1 MIDLKFDDKGL
12 IPAVVQDIKSGSVVM
27 VAYMDKEALKRTQET
42 GLTWFYSRS
51 RNKYWQ
57 KGETSGNIQRVKE
70 IRYDCDLDCLL
81 VLINQKG
88 VGCHTGQKSC
98 FHNILDPNETQP
110 SHLPR
115 STQSKISV
123 NSNIFNELFNV
134 IENRKKNLPENS
146 YTAKLFKEGL
156 DKIISKVEEESD
168 EVIEAAREKSKK
180 DLTWEA
186 ADLIYHLFVLLADKD
201 ITFEDL
207 NSELVCR
214 RK

>member
-51 RNKYWQ
+51 RRKYWQ
-57 KGETSGNIQRVKE
+57 KGETSGNIQMVKE

-98 FHNILDPNETQP
+98 FHNILDSNGNQP
-110 SHLPR
+110 ASIPEFA
-115 STQSKISV
+115 SSV
-123 NSNIFNELFNV
+123 KPDVFNELFTV
-134 IENRKKNLPENS
+134 IENRKKRLPENS

-168 EVIEAAREKSKK
+168 EVVEAAREKSKK

-207 NSELVCR
+207 NSELVRR

>member
-12 IPAVVQDIKSGSVVM
+12 IPAVVQDINSGSVVM
-27 VAYMDKEALKRTQET
+27 VAYMDKEALNRTQET

-51 RNKYWQ
+51 RKKYWQ

-81 VLINQKG
+81 VLINQEG

-98 FHNILDPNETQP
+98 FHNILDSNGNQP
-110 SHLPR
+110 VSIPEFA
-115 STQSKISV
+115 SSV
-123 NSNIFNELFNV
+123 KPDIFDELFTV
-134 IENRKKNLPENS
+134 IENRKKHLPENS

-186 ADLIYHLFVLLADKD
+186 ADLIYHLFVLLADKN
-201 ITFEDL
+201 ITYEDL
-207 NSELVCR
+207 SAELARR